1 CISIVMERKLVFP
14 LLLLALAGMF
24 LLGKGITGFVVS
36 QSCCF
41 PPDCDEEN
49 LCDNVGQ
56 ADDTNNVY
64 FGVGIIV
71 MVVVTYFVLSR
82 FRIR

>member
-1 CISIVMERKLVFP
+1 MEHKLLFP
-14 LLLLALAGMF
+14 LLILALAGLF

-49 LCDNVGQ
+49 LCDSARQ
-56 ADDTNNVY
+56 PDDVRNLY
-64 FGVGIIV
+64 FGSGIVAI
-71 MVVVTYFVLSR
+71 VVVTFFVLGR